1 MHRSHTCGQLNEK
14 NIGETVTL
22 AGWVKSSRNHGWII
36 FIDLRDRYWIT
47 QIVFNPENIDQK
59 IVDLADSLKSEYV
72 IKVVW
77 VVWPRPSGQE
87 NEKLSTWKIEVNCN
101 SLEILSKS
109 KDLPFEIS
117 EYWNAWEDIR
127 FKYRYLDLR
136 RPVQKDMI
144 IFRSKFN
151 HAARD
156 WFHNHDFVEV
166 QTPIFT
172 VSSPEWARDFLI
184 PSRLNPWKFYAL
196 PQAPQQY
203 KQLLMVGWIDKYFQI
218 APCFRD
224 EDTRLDRHACEFY
237 QIDCEMS
244 FVEQEDIFAVAEGFI
259 LDIIKKMAPEKKVLW
274 EKVHRISYNDAL
286 DQYGSDK
293 PDIRFW
299 MKLISVNEI
308 FETTNFSV
316 FADTLKNGWIIK
328 AMKAENISMTRKEI
342 DDLTEV
348 AKNAW
353 AKWLAYIIYESE
365 GPKSPILKFFSQ
377 QELDSLTQKLE
388 AKTWDMIFF
397 AADEFEKAV
406 WVLNKV
412 RLAIRDKYNLVD
424 KNELGITWVL
434 NFPFYEKDDE
444 WNLDFA
450 HNPFS
455 MPAGW
460 IKAFETD
467 DPTKIMSQQYDMA
480 MNWFEILSWSVR
492 NQDPDVLIKAF
503 EMVWKSEDEVKEKFW
518 AMYNAFQY
526 WAPPHWGFAFGCDR
540 IIMLLT
546 DQENIR
552 EIYAFPKSWKAQD
565 VMMWAPWDID
575 EKQLRELHIKLI

>member
-1 MHRSHTCGQLNEK
+1 MHRSHTCGELSEK
-14 NIGETVTL
+14 NLWEKVTL
-22 AGWVKSSRNHGWII
+22 AGWVKSSRNHWGII

-47 QIVFNPENIDQK
+47 QIVFNPETIDQK

-72 IKVVW
+72 IKVTW
-77 VVWPRPSGQE
+77 VVWERPAGQE
-87 NEKLSTWKIEVNCN
+87 NEKLSTWKIEINCD
-101 SLEILSKS
+101 SLEVLSKS

-117 EYWNAWEDIR
+117 EYWTAGEDIR

-136 RPVQKDMI
+136 RPVQKDI
-144 IFRSKFN
+144 VLFKSKFN
-151 HAARD
+151 HAVRC
-156 WFHNHDFVEV
+156 WFQEHDFVEV

-184 PSRLNPWKFYAL
+184 PSRINPGKFYAL

-203 KQLLMVGWIDKYFQI
+203 KQLLMVGWMDKYFQI

-237 QIDCEMS
+237 QIDVEMS
-244 FVEQEDIFAVAEGFI
+244 FVEQEDIFAVAENFL
-259 LDIIKKMAPEKKVLW
+259 LDTIKKMAPEKTVLW
-274 EKVHRISYNDAL
+274 NKVHRISYNDAL

-308 FETTNFSV
+308 FENSNFSV
-316 FADTLKNGWIIK
+316 FADNVKNWWIIK

-348 AKNAW
+348 AKAAW
-353 AKWLAYIIYESE
+353 AKWLAYIIYEAE
-365 GPKSPILKFFSQ
+365 GPKSPILKFFS
-377 QELDSLTQKLE
+377 EDEIKALTEKME

-424 KNELGITWVL
+424 NNKLGITWIL
-434 NFPFYEKDDE
+434 NFPFYEKDDD

-460 IKAFETD
+460 IKAFDEK

-492 NQDPDVLIKAF
+492 NQDPEVMVKAF
-503 EMVWKSEDEVKEKFW
+503 EMVWKSEDEVKQKFG

-526 WAPPHWGFAFGCDR
+526 WAPPHWGFAFGLDR
-540 IIMLLT
+540 IIMILT
-546 DQENIR
+546 DQDNVR
-552 EIYAFPKSWKAQD
+552 EMYAFPKSWKAQD
-565 VMMWAPWDID
+565 VMMWAPSEID
-575 EKQLRELHIKLI
+575 ENQLRELHIKLR